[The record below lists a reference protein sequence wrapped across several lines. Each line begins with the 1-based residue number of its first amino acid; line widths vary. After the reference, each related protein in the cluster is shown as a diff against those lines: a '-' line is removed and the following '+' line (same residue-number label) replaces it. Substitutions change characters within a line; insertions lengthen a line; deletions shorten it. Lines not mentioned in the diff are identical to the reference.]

1 MIKKLFNKYSAP
13 MFGVFSLALLL
24 GLPLRA
30 YQFIRVI
37 EPVTG
42 FYKEANP
49 SITLLYA
56 LLLLTLPIIF
66 LSSYLNKSFIGFR
79 KEEKKSIV
87 LGLSG
92 LYVAVALVMDS
103 IAMANNFNILYY
115 GARSD
120 IQNPN
125 SQEIA
130 SLTMRAG
137 AIPMLMEAIF
147 ASIAALFFIF
157 VAIGFFRGKNSWEN
171 LRLLALSPLLWAIFR
186 ILHRFMRTISF
197 LRVSDLFL
205 ELLALVF
212 LMLFFLSFAQLMG
225 RVNFKGADWRLVAYG
240 LNAAFMC
247 LLCFVPRFA
256 MSITGHSDRLAV
268 LSGPEQIDLALAVF
282 IIVFVLNKIR
292 FTVRKEA

>member
-1 MIKKLFNKYSAP
+1 
-13 MFGVFSLALLL
+13 MFGVFSAALLL
-24 GLPLRA
+24 SLPLRA
-30 YQFIRVI
+30 YQYVRVI

-42 FYKEANP
+42 FYKGQNP

-56 LLLLTLPIIF
+56 LLALALSIIF
-66 LSSYLNKSFIGFR
+66 LSSYFNKSYISFR
-79 KEEKKSIV
+79 KEEKKSV
-87 LGLSG
+87 LLGLLG
-92 LYVAVALVMDS
+92 LYVTVALVMDS

-115 GARSD
+115 GARTD
-120 IQNPN
+120 IQHPN

-130 SLTMRAG
+130 SLTMKAG
-137 AIPMLMEAIF
+137 AIPMLLEAIF

-171 LRLLALSPLLWAIFR
+171 LRLLALTPLMWAIFR

-197 LRVSDLFL
+197 LRVSDLFF
-205 ELLALVF
+205 ELIALVF

-225 RVNFKGADWRLVAYG
+225 RVNYKGADWRLVAYG
-240 LNAAFMC
+240 LNAALMC

-256 MSITGHSDRLAV
+256 MSVTGHGDRLAV
-268 LSGPEQIDLALAVF
+268 LSGVEQIDLALAVF
-282 IIVFVLNKIR
+282 ILVFILNKVR